1 MIANEGGVVNHHN
14 ASNVLY
20 AIELKGL
27 YLWIFFCLPCLR
39 QKAEFVYRYTS
50 LLSFYSC
57 LESLRSMFLKISK
70 AR

>member
-1 MIANEGGVVNHHN
+1 MIANEGGVVN

-50 LLSFYSC
+50 LLSFYSRKFTFDVF
-57 LESLRSMFLKISK
+57 EIISK